1 MSLTATTFDHVRS
14 EPFRFRRYARG
25 MPSAQSSLVGESLDI
40 AFASGRAEL
49 RAVYDAHSSLVYGL
63 CRKSLGPDAAGDVT
77 QEVFVSAWKGRT
89 QFDPD
94 RGNLAQW
101 LVGITKRR
109 IIDHLRSEGRH
120 ANRRAD
126 EEAAPTPSVHDE
138 PTVDRM
144 ADQMLVADG
153 LAQLGERARH
163 VIELTYI
170 HDLTHQEIADRTGLP
185 LGTIKSDIRRGLQRI
200 RTHLESSHG

>member
-1 MSLTATTFDHVRS
+1 MSLTATFDHARLL
-14 EPFRFRRYARG
+14 PPRARRYHRAVPRTRL
-25 MPSAQSSLVGESLDI
+25 AEVTDSLDDT
-40 AFASGRAEL
+40 FAAGHAEL
-49 RAVYDAHSSLVYGL
+49 REVYEAHGSLVYGL
-63 CRKSLGPDAAGDVT
+63 CRKSLGGDAANDVT
-77 QEVFVSAWKGRT
+77 QEVFVSAWRGRH
-89 QFDPD
+89 QFDPS

-126 EEAAPTPSVHDE
+126 EESAPVADPHDA
-138 PTVDRM
+138 THVDRM

-153 LAQLGERARH
+153 LSQLGERARN
-163 VIELTYI
+163 VIELAYI
-170 HDLTHQEIADRTGLP
+170 HDLTHQEIAERTGLP

-200 RTHLESSHG
+200 RTHLEPAHG